1 MLSIANTWK
10 QIKSFRFT
18 LILPTFLILTSF
30 LIAEGDNELKFGK
43 KIPLTDKK
51 MKNINNTD
59 VSLDDLKKENGLII
73 IFSCNTCP
81 FVVGNEDFQ
90 GWEKQ
95 YNDLHKKAM
104 EKGLG
109 LVLINSNAAKRDGDD
124 SFDEMKV
131 HARKAGYKMPYL
143 VDENS
148 DLANAY
154 GAKTTP
160 HVFVVNNQNELIYR
174 GSIDNTW
181 DTKRTELETYLYDVM
196 NHLSDKTKLKNNDTP
211 PRGCS
216 IKRLNK

>member
-1 MLSIANTWK
+1 MNLIANTLNP
-10 QIKSFRFT
+10 FRIA
-18 LILPTFLILTSF
+18 LIIPTFILLSSF
-30 LIAEGDNELKFGK
+30 LVIEGNDELKFGE
-43 KIPLTDKK
+43 KITLTDKPL
-51 MKNINNTD
+51 KNIDNTS
-59 VSLDDLKKENGLII
+59 VTLDDLKKENGLII

-81 FVVGNEDFQ
+81 FVVGNEDFE

-95 YNDLHKKAM
+95 YNEIHSKAL

-109 LVLINSNAAKRDGDD
+109 LVLINSNEGKRDGDD
-124 SFDEMKV
+124 SFDEMKI

-148 DLANAY
+148 ELANAY

-160 HVFVVNNQNELIYR
+160 HVFVINNMNELIYR
-174 GSIDNTW
+174 GSIDNLW
-181 DTKRTELETYLYDVM
+181 DTKRAELETYLYDAM
-196 NHLSDKTKLKNNDTP
+196 NHLADKKELKNNDTP

>member
-1 MLSIANTWK
+1 MNLITNTFKPFRIA
-10 QIKSFRFT
+10 
-18 LILPTFLILTSF
+18 LILPTFLLLTSF
-30 LIAEGDNELKFGK
+30 LLVEGENELKFGK
-43 KIPLTDKK
+43 KIPLTDKQL
-51 MKNINNTD
+51 KNIDNTS

-81 FVVGNEDFQ
+81 FVVGNEDFE

-95 YNDLHKKAM
+95 YNEIHSKAL

-109 LVLINSNAAKRDGDD
+109 LVLINSNEGKRDGDD
-124 SFDEMKV
+124 SFDEMKI

-148 DLANAY
+148 ELANAY

-160 HVFVVNNQNELIYR
+160 HVFVINNMNELIYR
-174 GSIDNTW
+174 GSIDNLW
-181 DTKRTELETYLYDVM
+181 DTKRAELETYLYDAM
-196 NHLSDKTKLKNNDTP
+196 NHLADKKELKNNDTP